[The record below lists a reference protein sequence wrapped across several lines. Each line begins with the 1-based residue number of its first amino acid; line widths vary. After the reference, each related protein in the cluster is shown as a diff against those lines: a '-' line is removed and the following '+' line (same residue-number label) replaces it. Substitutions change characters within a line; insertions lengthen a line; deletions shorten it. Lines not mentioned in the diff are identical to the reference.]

1 MYHPPSTSASKKS
14 KSAGKILSL
23 HPTASNIGL
32 GLVRLEMAERAC
44 WTDASEKGRL
54 TVDLNGK
61 GYQVEASKGE
71 ALSAAVEAGCIL

>member
-23 HPTASNIGL
+23 HPSVRNIGL
-32 GLVRLEMAERAC
+32 ALVRLEMAERAC
-44 WTDASEKGRL
+44 WTTSERGRL
-54 TVDLNGK
+54 TVDLDGK
-61 GYQVEASKGE
+61 EYGVEVGKGE